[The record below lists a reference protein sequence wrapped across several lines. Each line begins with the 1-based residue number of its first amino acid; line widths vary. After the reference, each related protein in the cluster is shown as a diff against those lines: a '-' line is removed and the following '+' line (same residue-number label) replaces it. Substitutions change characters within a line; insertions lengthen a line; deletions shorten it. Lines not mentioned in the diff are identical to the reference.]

1 MTTYNILLR
10 ADGAGFDVGVLG
22 ADGVRHT
29 MLGFTT
35 ETEAEAWIVSDRLL
49 ERAVERDVS

>member
-1 MTTYNILLR
+1 MTTYNILPR
-10 ADGAGFDVGVLG
+10 ADGAGFDVEVLG

-29 MLGFTT
+29 MLGFTA
-35 ETEAEAWIVSDRLL
+35 ETEAEAWIVSDRLM